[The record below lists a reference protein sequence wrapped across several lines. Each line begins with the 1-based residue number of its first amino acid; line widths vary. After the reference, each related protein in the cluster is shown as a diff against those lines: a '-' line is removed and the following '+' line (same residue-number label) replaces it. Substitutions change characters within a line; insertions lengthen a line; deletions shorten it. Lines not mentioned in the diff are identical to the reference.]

1 MKKRYKVLIIITSV
15 ILLFSLFLFFWLN
28 DYYKATTEVSDYL
41 SSTDLVQVFKDE
53 NNYLTFKPENPTS
66 AIIFYPGGKVDSLA
80 YAPFLFELAE
90 QGYLTILIK
99 MPFNLAVFNVNAAS
113 KVRDL
118 YPSINNWYLAGH
130 SLGGSMA
137 ASHLASNND
146 KYQGLILLGSYS
158 TKDLSNLDI
167 KILSIHGE
175 FDYVLNK
182 EHYNKNINNL
192 PNLVELE
199 IKGGNHANFGYYGN
213 QKGDGLAS
221 ITREQ
226 QIKQTIE
233 FIINNINDEFTN

>member
-15 ILLFSLFLFFWLN
+15 VLLISVVMLLWLN
-28 DYYKATTEVSDYL
+28 DYYKATNEVDDYL
-41 SSTDLVQVFKDE
+41 TSTNTVEVFNDD
-53 NNYLTFKPENPTS
+53 NDYLTFKPENPTS

-80 YAPFLFELAE
+80 YVPFLFELAE
-90 QGYLTILIK
+90 EGFLTILIK
-99 MPFNLAVFNVNAAS
+99 MPFNLAVFDINAAS

-118 YPSINNWYLAGH
+118 YPNINEWFLAGH

-137 ASHLASNND
+137 ASHLGSNSD

-167 KILSIHGE
+167 KTLSIYGE
-175 FDYVLNK
+175 NDNVLNK
-182 EHYNKNINNL
+182 DNYNKNITNL

-221 ITREQ
+221 ITRQQ
-226 QIKQTIE
+226 QINLTIE
-233 FIINNINDEFTN
+233 FIVNNITKK

>member
-28 DYYKATTEVSDYL
+28 DYYKATTDVNDYL
-41 SSTDLVQVFKDE
+41 TSTDKIEIFNDE

-80 YAPFLFELAE
+80 YAPLMFELAE
-90 QGYLTILIK
+90 NGFLTILIK
-99 MPFNLAVFNVNAAS
+99 MPFNLAVFDINAAS

-118 YPSINNWYLAGH
+118 YPNINNWYLSGH

-137 ASHLASNND
+137 ASHLANNSD

-167 KILSIHGE
+167 KTLSIYGE
-175 FDYVLNK
+175 NDNVLNK
-182 EHYNKNINNL
+182 ANYNKYITNL
-192 PNLVELE
+192 PNLEELVIE
-199 IKGGNHANFGYYGN
+199 GGNHANFGYYGN
-213 QKGDGLAS
+213 QKGDGIS
-221 ITREQ
+221 IITRQE
-226 QIKQTIE
+226 QIKLTID
-233 FIINNINDEFTN
+233 FIVNNIKK

>member
-53 NNYLTFKPENPTS
+53 NNYLTFKHENPTS

-80 YAPFLFELAE
+80 YVPLLFKLAE
-90 QGYLTILIK
+90 EGFLTILIK
-99 MPFNLAVFNVNAAS
+99 MPFNLAVFDSNAAS

-118 YPSINNWYLAGH
+118 YPNINNWYLSGH

-167 KILSIHGE
+167 KTLSIYGE
-175 FDYVLNK
+175 NDNVLNK
-182 EHYNKNINNL
+182 DNYNKYITNL
-192 PNLVELE
+192 TNLVELVIE
-199 IKGGNHANFGYYGN
+199 GGNHANFGYYGN
-213 QKGDGLAS
+213 QKGDDIS
-221 ITREQ
+221 EITQEE

-233 FIINNINDEFTN
+233 FIVNKILK